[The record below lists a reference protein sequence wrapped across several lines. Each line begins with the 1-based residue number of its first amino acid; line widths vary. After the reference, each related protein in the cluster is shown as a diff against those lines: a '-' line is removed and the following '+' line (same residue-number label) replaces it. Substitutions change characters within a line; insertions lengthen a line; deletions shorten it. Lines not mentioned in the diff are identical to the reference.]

1 MNRTQPT
8 PGPWMI
14 QRNADKTPRLDC
26 DRRLTII
33 DRRSFFIATVHA
45 DADEH
50 EEVDREEQLANAAFI
65 VRAVNTH
72 AHLLEALKALVS
84 MERTQ
89 GVDDDTVDRIME
101 QAEAAIAAAEGKE

>member
-50 EEVDREEQLANAAFI
+50 EEVDREEQLANAALI

-72 AHLLEALKALVS
+72 AQLLEALKEFLLCGANAGHNQDLI
-84 MERTQ
+84 Q
-89 GVDDDTVDRIME
+89 
-101 QAEAAIAAAEGKE
+101 QARAAIAQAEGKD